1 MSDLVSLNEWLSAL
15 RGQILAANRS
25 AEAARAADP
34 SAPTFRM
41 RDIELEVAIA
51 SRGAA
56 AAEGGV
62 KLWVVNTKVKGEVES
77 TTTHRL
83 RMRLELNES
92 KDIVLGRKGNGKAA
106 KPKSIV
112 SAPGDG

>member
-1 MSDLVSLNEWLSAL
+1 
-15 RGQILAANRS
+15 
-25 AEAARAADP
+25 
-34 SAPTFRM
+34 
-41 RDIELEVAIA
+41 
-51 SRGAA
+51 
-56 AAEGGV
+56 
-62 KLWVVNTKVKGEVES
+62 VVNTKVKGEVES